1 MEIVLFISISVALFV
16 IFEVL
21 LQSTNSKVRKIKG
34 SKIKKR
40 SSNVIFGSAIGVLNP
55 LLKAM
60 FNTEKVKYKLIRSG
74 GTLKHLG
81 INEDNFF
88 SFEVIYASIAAAV
101 MIFTG
106 SSLVDIILYTG
117 AAVAVIEYLV
127 YTNTRTR
134 KNKILK
140 ELPVLLEKTIDMM
153 EQGSDLRDLF
163 IRLPMKLADGP
174 LKDEV
179 IRVKGRLSYMKLN
192 TTIESELNEFSKR
205 IGLEDI
211 DNYVLAL
218 MQHEISGRVTRILRK
233 QYELIKVTKNN
244 QKKRQTVARERLS
257 SVASIMVV
265 VSTLLMILVPL
276 IVAFAQS
283 KLLNQ

>member
-1 MEIVLFISISVALFV
+1 MEIVLFVSIAVSMFV
-16 IFEVL
+16 IIEML
-21 LQSTNSKVRKIKG
+21 LQKTNSKVKKIKG
-34 SKIKKR
+34 SKEKKR

-55 LLKAM
+55 LLNAL
-60 FNTEKVKYKLIRSG
+60 FDTEKVKYKLIRSG

-88 SFEVIYASIAAAV
+88 SFEVIYASITAAI

-106 SSLVDIILYTG
+106 NSLVDIILYTC
-117 AAVAVIEYLV
+117 AAVALIEYLV
-127 YTNTRTR
+127 YANTRSR
-134 KNKILK
+134 KNKILT
-140 ELPVLLEKTIDMM
+140 ELPILLEKTIDMM
-153 EQGSDLRDLF
+153 EQGSDIRDLF
-163 IRLPMKLADGP
+163 IRLPLKLADGP

-179 IRVKGRLSYMKLN
+179 VRVKGRLSFMKLN
-192 TTIESELNEFSKR
+192 TTIEAELNEFSKR

-233 QYELIKVTKNN
+233 QYDLIKVTKNN
-244 QKKRQTVARERLS
+244 QKKRQTVAREKMS

-265 VSTLLMILVPL
+265 ISTLLMILVPL
-276 IVAFAQS
+276 IVAFSQS

>member
-1 MEIVLFISISVALFV
+1 MEIVLFVSIAVSMFV
-16 IFEVL
+16 IIEML
-21 LQSTNSKVRKIKG
+21 LQKTNSKVKKIKG
-34 SKIKKR
+34 SKEKKR
-40 SSNVIFGSAIGVLNP
+40 SSNIIFGSAIGVLNP
-55 LLKAM
+55 LLNAL
-60 FNTEKVKYKLIRSG
+60 FDTEKVKYKLIRSG

-88 SFEVIYASIAAAV
+88 SFEVIYASITAAI

-106 SSLVDIILYTG
+106 NSLVDIILYTC
-117 AAVAVIEYLV
+117 AAVALIEYLV
-127 YTNTRTR
+127 FANTRSR
-134 KNKILK
+134 KNKILT
-140 ELPVLLEKTIDMM
+140 ELPILLEKTIDMM
-153 EQGSDLRDLF
+153 EQGSDIRDLF
-163 IRLPMKLADGP
+163 IRLPLKLADGP

-179 IRVKGRLSYMKLN
+179 VRVKGRLSFMKLN
-192 TTIESELNEFSKR
+192 TTIEAELNEFSKR

-233 QYELIKVTKNN
+233 QYDLIKVTKNN
-244 QKKRQTVARERLS
+244 QKKRQTVAREKMS

-265 VSTLLMILVPL
+265 ISTLLMILVPL
-276 IVAFAQS
+276 IVAFSQS